1 MKQITIISGKGG
13 TGKTTLTAS
22 LASLIDNKVMADCDV
37 DAADLHLILKPKI
50 RKRTE
55 FYDSKIAYIDPEL
68 CTQCGLCEE
77 YCHYK
82 AITDFVVDPVA
93 CEGCALCE
101 MICPARAV
109 EMKTN
114 LSGEWYISDTRY
126 GPMVHAKLKAGE
138 ENSGKLVTI
147 VRNETQ
153 KIAEEQNKD
162 FVIID
167 GPPGI
172 GCPVISSISGV
183 DLVVAVTEPTVSGIH
198 DLERVLQIAGQFK
211 VPAMVVINKYDINEE
226 MTQQI
231 VDFCTENSVPVIGKI
246 LFDPAVVESQIHE
259 LPVVE
264 FSDNGVSGE
273 MKKIWQE
280 IMLRIND

>member
-37 DAADLHLILKPKI
+37 DATDLHLILKPKI
-50 RKRTE
+50 QKRTE
-55 FYDSKIAYIDPEL
+55 FYDSKIAYIHPEL

-82 AITDFVVDPVA
+82 AITDFVVNPVA

-114 LSGEWYISDTRY
+114 LSGEWYISDTEY

-153 KIAEEQNKD
+153 KIAEEQNRD

-183 DLVVAVTEPTVSGIH
+183 DLE
-198 DLERVLQIAGQFK
+198 
-211 VPAMVVINKYDINEE
+211 
-226 MTQQI
+226 
-231 VDFCTENSVPVIGKI
+231 IGR
-246 LFDPAVVESQIHE
+246 AHV
-259 LPVVE
+259 
-264 FSDNGVSGE
+264 
-273 MKKIWQE
+273 
-280 IMLRIND
+280 

>member
-273 MKKIWQE
+273 MKKIWKE